1 MRVDEIKELAI
12 QFGMSLLD
20 SLQNGQIN
28 LQSTS
33 QSLFVCKNEAVE
45 GFKMSIPTQILE
57 TLLFIFGEYSPKIQV
72 LGEGFIE
79 TYGLCDRM

>member
-1 MRVDEIKELAI
+1 MDEIKELAI

-45 GFKMSIPTQILE
+45 EFKMNIPTQILE

-72 LGEGFIE
+72 RLAEGFLE
-79 TYGLCDRM
+79 TNWCRM

>member
-20 SLQNGQIN
+20 SLQNGQIS

-33 QSLFVCKNEAVE
+33 QNLFVCKNEGLE
-45 GFKMSIPTQILE
+45 EFQMSIPTQILE
-57 TLLFIFGEYSPKIQV
+57 TLLFIFGEYSPKILV
-72 LGEGFIE
+72 SIIGNF
-79 TYGLCDRM
+79 

>member
-1 MRVDEIKELAI
+1 LRVDEIKELAI

-33 QSLFVCKNEAVE
+33 QSLFVCKNEGTE
-45 GFKMSIPTQILE
+45 EFKMSIPTQILE
-57 TLLFIFGEYSPKIQV
+57 TLLFIFGEYSPKILV
-72 LGEGFIE
+72 IWRRF
-79 TYGLCDRM
+79 Y